1 MLKRLLILPLS
12 LLFSVS
18 LPILAESQADTSMS
32 RTVLLENS
40 VAMPEHFNSKVTRVV
55 FPPAFKTPA
64 HTHDG
69 PGPRYVVKG
78 ALKVIEG
85 NKTAIYKAGDVFWE
99 TGELMSVENLSNAP
113 AELILFEMLPVKSV
127 NSH

>member
-1 MLKRLLILPLS
+1 MLNRLFVLPLS

-18 LPILAESQADTSMS
+18 LPTLAENQAQPSIN

-40 VAMPEHFNSKVTRVV
+40 VTMPEYFNSKVTRVV
-55 FPPAFKTPA
+55 FPPAFTTPE

-78 ALKVIEG
+78 ELKVIEG
-85 NKTAIYKAGDVFWE
+85 NKSTIYKAGEVFWE
-99 TGELMSVENLSNAP
+99 TGALMSVENLSNTP